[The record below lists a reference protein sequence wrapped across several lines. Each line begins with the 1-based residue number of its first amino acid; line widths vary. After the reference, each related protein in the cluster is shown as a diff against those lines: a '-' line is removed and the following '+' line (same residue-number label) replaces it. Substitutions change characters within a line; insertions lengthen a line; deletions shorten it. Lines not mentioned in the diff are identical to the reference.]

1 MHFCGSGVS
10 WCLDLE
16 VVVSLTLCFRYLSEM
31 RLGGQ
36 SFLDGGILH
45 NNPAAIARREG
56 AKLWSCRPDE
66 NFLVSVGC
74 GDMRMISMGDNVV
87 ARLFKTLMYKTY
99 PAKEEEV
106 RALWGDYSD
115 SYIRL
120 DPKLDIDDI
129 SLDDVKSMLSLLSR
143 VRCIIN
149 DDQTLQDSI
158 SKCAWQLLANTFFC
172 HAIQTSSH
180 SDRLATSLTLCCRLG
195 EDASKILEK
204 WPDARLLI
212 DGSTSFADVSN
223 LPCTV
228 QLDSNPMTAA
238 IDIELVSGKK
248 RASISGF
255 PRKLGSLPCTRPPSE
270 PEICI
275 VRKRKYFTE
284 STNS

>member
-10 WCLDLE
+10 WCIDLE
-16 VVVSLTLCFRYLSEM
+16 IGVSLTFCFRYLSEM

-56 AKLWSCRPDE
+56 AKLWSCRPNE

-149 DDQTLQDSI
+149 DDRTLQDSI
-158 SKCAWQLLANTFFC
+158 SKCAWQLLGNTFFC
-172 HAIQTSSH
+172 HAVQTSSN
-180 SDRLATSLTLCCRLG
+180 SNGLATSLTLCCRLG
-195 EDASKILEK
+195 EDAIKILEK
-204 WPDARLLI
+204 WPDAQLLV
-212 DGSTSFADVSN
+212 DGSASSADVSK
-223 LPCTV
+223 LPYTV
-228 QLDSNPMTAA
+228 QLDNKPMNAE
-238 IDIELVSGKK
+238 IDIELVSGTK

-255 PRKLGSLPCTRPPSE
+255 PRKLGSLPCTGPSSE
-270 PEICI
+270 PEIC
-275 VRKRKYFTE
+275 VARKRKYFAE

>member
-1 MHFCGSGVS
+1 
-10 WCLDLE
+10 
-16 VVVSLTLCFRYLSEM
+16 M

-36 SFLDGGILH
+36 SFLDGGVMY

-56 AKLWSCRPDE
+56 AKIWSCRPDE

-74 GDMRMISMGDNVV
+74 GDMRMMSMGDNVV
-87 ARLFKTLMYKTY
+87 GRLFKTLMYKTY
-99 PAKEEEV
+99 PAKEEEI

-143 VRCIIN
+143 VRSIIK
-149 DDQTLQDSI
+149 DDRTLQDNI

-172 HAIQTSSH
+172 HMVQSSCH
-180 SDRLATSLTLCCRLG
+180 SDEFARSLTLCCRLG
-195 EDASKILEK
+195 EDAGKILEK
-204 WPDARLLI
+204 WPDVQLLI
-212 DGSTSFADVSN
+212 DGSTSSAELSN

-228 QLDSNPMTAA
+228 QLNHNPMIAE
-238 IDIELVSGKK
+238 INIELVSGDK

-255 PRKLGSLPCTRPPSE
+255 PRTLGSLPCTGTPRKPKV
-270 PEICI
+270 CN
-275 VRKRKYFTE
+275 VKKRKHFAE
-284 STNS
+284 DADS

>member
-10 WCLDLE
+10 WFLDLE
-16 VVVSLTLCFRYLSEM
+16 TGTSLTLCSRYLSEM

-74 GDMRMISMGDNVV
+74 GDMRMMSMGDNVV

-143 VRCIIN
+143 VRCIIK
-149 DDQTLQDSI
+149 DDQTLQGNI

-172 HAIQTSSH
+172 HDVQSSCH
-180 SDRLATSLTLCCRLG
+180 FNGLARSVTLCCRLG
-195 EDASKILEK
+195 GDASKILEK
-204 WPDARLLI
+204 WPDARLLVN
-212 DGSTSFADVSN
+212 GLTSPADVSN

-228 QLDSNPMTAA
+228 QLDDNSMTAE
-238 IDIELVSGKK
+238 IKIELVSGTK

-255 PRKLGSLPCTRPPSE
+255 PRKLGSLPCTRPFSE
-270 PEICI
+270 PEIC
-275 VRKRKYFTE
+275 VVKKRKHFAE